1 MTTILTHNDQD
12 YLVHSETPEAFLAYP
27 LTNRIA
33 KMELVELDGDLTS
46 REVTY
51 TIYGRAN
58 DKLHMWDEENK
69 TFVAVSL
76 KAYDKVFQELNSV
89 GDSSAK
95 VAELQRQNAALQSE
109 LRTIRN
115 TLQGLKQALA

>member
-1 MTTILTHNDQD
+1 MTTILTQNNQD
-12 YLVHSETPEAFLAYP
+12 YLLHSETDEAYLAYP

-33 KMELVELDGDLTS
+33 QMELTELDGDLTV
-46 REVTY
+46 REVTHN
-51 TIYGRAN
+51 IYGRAD
-58 DKLHMWDEENK
+58 DKLHVWDEGNK
-69 TFVAVSL
+69 TFKAVSL

-95 VAELQRQNAALQSE
+95 VAELQKQNAALQSE